1 MGVLQMTNSAA
12 ATFKSVS
19 RDPSLSDKVAKQLT
33 DAIMARELVPG
44 QRLPSEREL
53 GEQFGVS
60 RTVIREA
67 IRSLAA
73 HGLVNVTSGR
83 GIEIGQIDSGDV
95 TASMRLFVQGHN
107 NLDYGK
113 VHEVRTA
120 FELQAAGLAALRAT
134 PEALSRLRA
143 ICDAHQRS
151 ILSKDM
157 TAICEL
163 DFQFHRVL
171 AEASGNELLVAMLD
185 SVADV
190 LREVRNQA
198 MVHMGVAE
206 TALKAHRRILE
217 CVGVGDQESARRAME
232 KHLAEAARHW
242 RGHLPI
248 VVNQASADSGAQL
261 NPITQDAASA
271 KHRPRKRKR
280 R

>member
-1 MGVLQMTNSAA
+1 MTNSAA
-12 ATFKSVS
+12 ATFKSVR

-44 QRLPSEREL
+44 QRLPSEKEL
-53 GEQFGVS
+53 GGQFGVS

-73 HGLVNVTSGR
+73 RGLVNVTSGR
-83 GIEIGQIDSGDV
+83 GIEIGQLDSGDV
-95 TASMRLFVQGHN
+95 TTSMRLFVHGHN

-120 FELQAAGLAALRAT
+120 FELQAAGLAALRVT

-143 ICDAHQRS
+143 ICDAHHRS
-151 ILSKDM
+151 IVSKDM
-157 TAICEL
+157 TAVSEL
-163 DFQFHRVL
+163 DFQFHREL

-190 LREVRNQA
+190 LREVRNRA
-198 MVHMGVAE
+198 MVHAGIAE

-217 CVGVGDQESARRAME
+217 CVGAGDQKSARRAME
-232 KHLAEAARHW
+232 KHLAEAAQHW
-242 RGHLPI
+242 RGNLPI
-248 VVNQASADSGAQL
+248 VVDQAPADIGVQPAVNL
-261 NPITQDAASA
+261 TTQNTTSTQN
-271 KHRPRKRKR
+271 RLRKR